1 MGYVNLSEVSSVE
14 FAYRYTSLTSL
25 ESFRVDDI
33 YEVIGEVI
41 CFTKVLRLL

>member
-14 FAYRYTSLTSL
+14 FAYRYTCLTSL
-25 ESFRVDDI
+25 ESLRVDDV

-41 CFTKVLRLL
+41 GFTEVLCLL